1 MSTAVYNLNHDWDNE
16 VKRLKIQHD
25 FFRDLAG
32 ADLPAPV
39 WTHIKELGAP
49 KIADVGTGTGIWAT
63 ELAAKLPET
72 AVIDGY
78 DIDVIK
84 FPNQETLPS
93 NVTLQFGD
101 FFKPFPPEAT
111 GKYDVVH
118 VKFLIFALKKDDWL
132 QVVKNLKKLLAPGG
146 FLFWQETGPYSWS
159 SAPWSEA
166 YYQWVKLESEVGI
179 LLGRDPLAPVRLPSQ
194 FMEAGLIDVEER
206 IFAMLRQSSMTDVD
220 GQPGLLI
227 MSQSLNGLVENGTL
241 KGRYTKE
248 DVHKL
253 VQAARADVENG
264 TAISA
269 NFHWTW
275 GRNRI

>member
-1 MSTAVYNLNHDWDNE
+1 MSSAVYNLNHDWDNE
-16 VKRLKIQHD
+16 VKRLRIQHD

-32 ADLPAPV
+32 GELPAPV
-39 WTHIKELGAP
+39 WAHVKGLEAP

-63 ELAAKLPET
+63 ELSQKLPET

-84 FPNQETLPS
+84 FPDPTTLPR
-93 NVTLQFGD
+93 NVKLQFAD
-101 FFKPFPPEAT
+101 IFKPFPPEAT

-118 VKFLIFALKKDDWL
+118 VRFLIFALKKDEWL
-132 QVVKNLKKLLAPGG
+132 LAVKNLKKLLAPGG

-159 SAPWSEA
+159 SSPWSEP
-166 YYQWVKLESEVGI
+166 YFQWVKLESEVGI

-194 FMEAGLIDVEER
+194 FKEAGLAGVEEK
-206 IFAMLRQSSMTDVD
+206 IFAMLRQSSMTPVD
-220 GQPGLLI
+220 EQPGLLI
-227 MSQSLNGLVENGTL
+227 MAQSLTGLVENGTL

-248 DVHKL
+248 DVRKL
-253 VQAARADVENG
+253 VEAARVDVQNG

-275 GRNRI
+275 GQNII

>member
-1 MSTAVYNLNHDWDNE
+1 MSTAVYNLNHDRDNE

-132 QVVKNLKKLLAPGG
+132 QVVKNLTKLLAPGG

-179 LLGRDPLAPVRLPSQ
+179 LLGRDPL
-194 FMEAGLIDVEER
+194 
-206 IFAMLRQSSMTDVD
+206 
-220 GQPGLLI
+220 
-227 MSQSLNGLVENGTL
+227 
-241 KGRYTKE
+241 
-248 DVHKL
+248 
-253 VQAARADVENG
+253 
-264 TAISA
+264 
-269 NFHWTW
+269 
-275 GRNRI
+275 